1 MSDVK
6 FVIGIKN
13 SEPAPPEFEYYCG
26 AKPPITNLFSCVVT
40 QETVWDADPDCA
52 EVFRS
57 TLAVA
62 DALGCLTKLFPH
74 DTLFIDKRVVSYER
88 MDTKIFL
95 KLVQTNRI
103 ADILKGLG
111 ADEIEYLQDNGVL
124 DLTNVT

>member
-13 SEPAPPEFEYYCG
+13 SEPAPPEFVYFCDP
-26 AKPPITNLFSCVVT
+26 KPPVNSLSACVV
-40 QETVWDADPDCA
+40 ESEVVWDADPDCA

-57 TLAVA
+57 TPAVA
-62 DALGCLTKLFPH
+62 DALGCLMKLFPH
-74 DTLFIDKRVVSYER
+74 DTLF
-88 MDTKIFL
+88 
-95 KLVQTNRI
+95 

>member
-74 DTLFIDKRVVSYER
+74 DTLFIDKRVVS
-88 MDTKIFL
+88 
-95 KLVQTNRI
+95 
-103 ADILKGLG
+103 GLG

>member
-13 SEPAPPEFEYYCG
+13 SEPAPPEFVYFCG
-26 AKPPITNLFSCVVT
+26 PKAPVNSLSACVV
-40 QETVWDADPDCA
+40 ESEVVWDADPDCA

-57 TLAVA
+57 TPAVA
-62 DALGCLTKLFPH
+62 DALGCLMKLFPH